1 MTIKLKKNNLYSEA
15 IKKAKRQTTEWENI
29 FTNYTLDNSRKSK
42 IYKECNIKKKKKI
55 NPGVPTKI
63 LTTVAQVPEEV

>member
-1 MTIKLKKNNLYSEA
+1 MYSEA

-42 IYKECNIKKKKKI
+42 IYKQLNIKKKKKI